1 MEMFMKRIW
10 LVTLLAVFVFT
21 ASATVA
27 SAATT
32 NGLGANHSATA
43 VHTLNAGSI
52 AGSTAT
58 YLVSF
63 QSSKDK
69 KKDRDE
75 FKDKDKGRGKDK
87 DKFHGAEMSST
98 AILIAGLFAI
108 SAYFL
113 FVRRKS
119 QHRA

>member
-1 MEMFMKRIW
+1 MKRIW
-10 LVTLLAVFVFT
+10 LGTLLAAFVFA

-32 NGLGANHSATA
+32 TGLGLNHAATA
-43 VHTLNAGSI
+43 IHTLSPGTI

-58 YLVSF
+58 YLIASF
-63 QSSKDK
+63 QPSTDK
-69 KKDRDE
+69 NDQKDE
-75 FKDKDKGRGKDK
+75 FKGKDKERGRDK

-98 AILIAGLFAI
+98 AIVIAGLLAI

-119 QHRA
+119 HTRA